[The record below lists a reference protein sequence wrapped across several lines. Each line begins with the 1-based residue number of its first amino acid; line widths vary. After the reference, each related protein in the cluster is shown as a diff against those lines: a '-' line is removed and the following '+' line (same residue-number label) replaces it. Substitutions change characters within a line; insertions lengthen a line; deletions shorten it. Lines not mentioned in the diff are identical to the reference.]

1 MPNITAAKRE
11 RLPNTLPNIVAICT
25 AVLKDPDSGTALVD
39 VSDGKTFGNVEDE
52 NERVDEV
59 KLEGL
64 NEVDDNDVVSGRV
77 WVLLVESGMSWAPE
91 FEGN

>member
-1 MPNITAAKRE
+1 MPNITAAIRE

-39 VSDGKTFGNVEDE
+39 VSDGKTFDNVEDE
-52 NERVDEV
+52 SERVDEV

-64 NEVDDNDVVSGRV
+64 NEGDDNDVSGRV

-91 FEGN
+91 FEAN